1 MRAVVALAALAV
13 LAAGAAQAQEEDY
26 APRWMVQVEKAEAHL
41 AYAVPESDEVQVALS
56 CTRKTG
62 QIRIF
67 FPAEERLA
75 ETLRGSTW
83 LDKVG
88 RPAPW
93 PVSVTVA
100 SGAQSTTVRG
110 QADADELAGGSSV
123 TVELTDRAPVI
134 QAFAKTGELRVSAL
148 GTTVEVPPAPRRDAG
163 RFVRAC
169 R

>member
-1 MRAVVALAALAV
+1 MKRLVLLAAL
-13 LAAGAAQAQEEDY
+13 LAAGAAQAQEAEP
-26 APRWMVQVEKAEAHL
+26 APRWIGAVEKTEAHL
-41 AYAVPESDEVQVALS
+41 TFAVPESDEVALSLS

-75 ETLRGSTW
+75 ATLRGSTW

-100 SGAQSTTVRG
+100 SGVQSTTVRG
-110 QADADELAGGSSV
+110 EAHPDELAGGSSV
-123 TVELTDRAPVI
+123 SVELTDRAPVM
-134 QAFAKTGELRVSAL
+134 QAFAKSGELRVSAL
-148 GTTVEVPPAPRRDAG
+148 GTTVTVPPAPRRDAS
-163 RFVRAC
+163 RLVRAC

>member
-1 MRAVVALAALAV
+1 MRCALFLAAL
-13 LAAGAAQAQEEDY
+13 LAAGAAQAQEA
-26 APRWMVQVEKAEAHL
+26 APRWMGAVEKTEAHL
-41 AYAVPESDEVQVALS
+41 TFAVPESDEVELSLS
-56 CTRKTG
+56 CIRDSG

-67 FPAEERLA
+67 FPVEERMA

-100 SGAQSTTVRG
+100 SGEQSTTVRG
-110 QADADELAGGSSV
+110 QAHPDELAGGSSV
-123 TVELTDRAPVI
+123 SVELTDRAPVM
-134 QAFAKTGELRVSAL
+134 QAFAKTGELRVAAL
-148 GTTVEVPPAPRRDAG
+148 GTTVAAPPVPRRDA
-163 RFVRAC
+163 RRLVRAC

>member
-1 MRAVVALAALAV
+1 MRAALILAAL
-13 LAAGAAQAQEEDY
+13 LAAGAAQAQEADR
-26 APRWMVQVEKAEAHL
+26 APRWMGAVEKTEAHL
-41 AYAVPESDEVQVALS
+41 TYAVPESDEVELSLS

-67 FPAEERLA
+67 FPVEERLA
-75 ETLRGSTW
+75 VSLRGSTW

-100 SGAQSTTVRG
+100 SGVQSTTVRG
-110 QADADELAGGSSV
+110 EAHPDELGGGSSV
-123 TVELTDRAPVI
+123 TVELTDRAPVM
-134 QAFAKTGELRVSAL
+134 QAFGKTGELRVSAL
-148 GTTVEVPPAPRRDAG
+148 GTNVAVPPAPRRDAS
-163 RFVRAC
+163 RLVRAC

>member
-1 MRAVVALAALAV
+1 MRAALILAAV
-13 LAAGAAQAQEEDY
+13 LTAGAAQAQEADP
-26 APRWMVQVEKAEAHL
+26 APRWMGAVEKTEAHL
-41 AYAVPESDEVQVALS
+41 TYAVPESDEVELS
-56 CTRKTG
+56 LNCTRKTG

-67 FPAEERLA
+67 FPVEERLA

-110 QADADELAGGSSV
+110 EAHPDELAGGSSIS
-123 TVELTDRAPVI
+123 VELTDRAPVM

-148 GTTVEVPPAPRRDAG
+148 GTTVAVPPAPRRDAS
-163 RFVRAC
+163 RLVRAC